1 MKHKKTAVLLVL
13 LIALAALTW
22 KLSTWLTPQQ
32 LQQALQQT
40 GGWAPVLYIGLFVL
54 LPAFFLPVAVLA
66 LAGGLLFGLW
76 WGSVYT
82 FIGAVLNCALM
93 FLLARYVGR
102 SQVQRLVE
110 QKLSPQ
116 WQRRL
121 QMADGKEGFLLLII
135 LRLIP
140 AVPYN
145 LINYTFGLT
154 GISFSSY
161 LLASAIGIIPGTF
174 AFINIGDKTLEAGSP
189 SFWIAIGLL
198 VLLLAVTGLLGKKL
212 FPGQKKCDLIKK
224 EWRAKMKTAN
234 KPKRNYARWIIL
246 IVAVLL
252 CALYFFVP
260 PVQEFVGHAASVLAS
275 ADVDSVV
282 EYIRSFGAYAMIF
295 SFCLMV
301 FQSVMAPLP
310 AFLITFAN
318 AAIFG
323 WWQGAILSWTS
334 SMAGAVLCFYIAR
347 GLGRDVVERFAGT
360 GALASVEGYFEKYG
374 SKTILVCRLLPFV
387 SFDAV
392 SYFAGLTPI
401 KLLPFLIATGLGQ
414 LPATIIY
421 SYVGGMLTGGVKYF
435 VTGLLCIFSLGILVS
450 IIKRVYNDRQAKA
463 GAQKD
468 GSHE

>member
-40 GGWAPVLYIGLFVL
+40 GGWAPVLYIGLFIL
-54 LPAFFLPVAVLA
+54 LPTFFFPVAVLA

-121 QMADGKEGFLLLII
+121 QMADGKEGFLLLVI

-198 VLLLAVTGLLGKKL
+198 VLLLVVTGLLGKQL
-212 FPGQKKCDLIKK
+212 FPGQK
-224 EWRAKMKTAN
+224 
-234 KPKRNYARWIIL
+234 
-246 IVAVLL
+246 
-252 CALYFFVP
+252 
-260 PVQEFVGHAASVLAS
+260 
-275 ADVDSVV
+275 
-282 EYIRSFGAYAMIF
+282 
-295 SFCLMV
+295 
-301 FQSVMAPLP
+301 
-310 AFLITFAN
+310 N
-318 AAIFG
+318 A
-323 WWQGAILSWTS
+323 TS
-334 SMAGAVLCFYIAR
+334 SKKNG
-347 GLGRDVVERFAGT
+347 E
-360 GALASVEGYFEKYG
+360 
-374 SKTILVCRLLPFV
+374 
-387 SFDAV
+387 
-392 SYFAGLTPI
+392 
-401 KLLPFLIATGLGQ
+401 
-414 LPATIIY
+414 
-421 SYVGGMLTGGVKYF
+421 
-435 VTGLLCIFSLGILVS
+435 
-450 IIKRVYNDRQAKA
+450 
-463 GAQKD
+463 QK
-468 GSHE
+468 

>member
-40 GGWAPVLYIGLFVL
+40 GGWAPALYIGLFIL
-54 LPAFFLPVAVLA
+54 LPAFFFPVAVLA

-198 VLLLAVTGLLGKKL
+198 VLLLVVTGLLGKKL
-212 FPGQKKCDLIKK
+212 FPGQK
-224 EWRAKMKTAN
+224 
-234 KPKRNYARWIIL
+234 
-246 IVAVLL
+246 
-252 CALYFFVP
+252 
-260 PVQEFVGHAASVLAS
+260 
-275 ADVDSVV
+275 
-282 EYIRSFGAYAMIF
+282 
-295 SFCLMV
+295 
-301 FQSVMAPLP
+301 
-310 AFLITFAN
+310 N
-318 AAIFG
+318 A
-323 WWQGAILSWTS
+323 TS
-334 SMAGAVLCFYIAR
+334 SKKNG
-347 GLGRDVVERFAGT
+347 E
-360 GALASVEGYFEKYG
+360 
-374 SKTILVCRLLPFV
+374 
-387 SFDAV
+387 
-392 SYFAGLTPI
+392 
-401 KLLPFLIATGLGQ
+401 
-414 LPATIIY
+414 
-421 SYVGGMLTGGVKYF
+421 
-435 VTGLLCIFSLGILVS
+435 
-450 IIKRVYNDRQAKA
+450 
-463 GAQKD
+463 QK
-468 GSHE
+468 

>member
-54 LPAFFLPVAVLA
+54 LPAFFFPVAVLA

-154 GISFSSY
+154 VISFSSY

-198 VLLLAVTGLLGKKL
+198 VLLLVVTGLLGKKL
-212 FPGQKKCDLIKK
+212 FPGQK
-224 EWRAKMKTAN
+224 
-234 KPKRNYARWIIL
+234 
-246 IVAVLL
+246 
-252 CALYFFVP
+252 
-260 PVQEFVGHAASVLAS
+260 
-275 ADVDSVV
+275 
-282 EYIRSFGAYAMIF
+282 
-295 SFCLMV
+295 
-301 FQSVMAPLP
+301 
-310 AFLITFAN
+310 N
-318 AAIFG
+318 A
-323 WWQGAILSWTS
+323 TS
-334 SMAGAVLCFYIAR
+334 SKKNG
-347 GLGRDVVERFAGT
+347 E
-360 GALASVEGYFEKYG
+360 
-374 SKTILVCRLLPFV
+374 
-387 SFDAV
+387 
-392 SYFAGLTPI
+392 
-401 KLLPFLIATGLGQ
+401 
-414 LPATIIY
+414 
-421 SYVGGMLTGGVKYF
+421 
-435 VTGLLCIFSLGILVS
+435 
-450 IIKRVYNDRQAKA
+450 
-463 GAQKD
+463 QK
-468 GSHE
+468 

>member
-54 LPAFFLPVAVLA
+54 LPAFFFPVAVLA

-82 FIGAVLNCALM
+82 FIGAVVNCAMM

-198 VLLLAVTGLLGKKL
+198 VLLLVVTGLLGKKL
-212 FPGQKKCDLIKK
+212 FPGQK
-224 EWRAKMKTAN
+224 
-234 KPKRNYARWIIL
+234 
-246 IVAVLL
+246 
-252 CALYFFVP
+252 
-260 PVQEFVGHAASVLAS
+260 
-275 ADVDSVV
+275 
-282 EYIRSFGAYAMIF
+282 
-295 SFCLMV
+295 
-301 FQSVMAPLP
+301 
-310 AFLITFAN
+310 N
-318 AAIFG
+318 A
-323 WWQGAILSWTS
+323 TS
-334 SMAGAVLCFYIAR
+334 SKKNG
-347 GLGRDVVERFAGT
+347 E
-360 GALASVEGYFEKYG
+360 
-374 SKTILVCRLLPFV
+374 
-387 SFDAV
+387 
-392 SYFAGLTPI
+392 
-401 KLLPFLIATGLGQ
+401 
-414 LPATIIY
+414 
-421 SYVGGMLTGGVKYF
+421 
-435 VTGLLCIFSLGILVS
+435 
-450 IIKRVYNDRQAKA
+450 
-463 GAQKD
+463 QK
-468 GSHE
+468 

>member
-32 LQQALQQT
+32 LQQVLQQT
-40 GGWAPVLYIGLFVL
+40 GSWAPVLYIGLFVL
-54 LPAFFLPVAVLA
+54 LPAFFFPVAVLA

-82 FIGAVLNCALM
+82 FIGAVLNCAMM

-198 VLLLAVTGLLGKKL
+198 VLLLVVTGLMGKKL
-212 FPGQKKCDLIKK
+212 FPGQK
-224 EWRAKMKTAN
+224 
-234 KPKRNYARWIIL
+234 
-246 IVAVLL
+246 
-252 CALYFFVP
+252 
-260 PVQEFVGHAASVLAS
+260 
-275 ADVDSVV
+275 
-282 EYIRSFGAYAMIF
+282 
-295 SFCLMV
+295 
-301 FQSVMAPLP
+301 
-310 AFLITFAN
+310 N
-318 AAIFG
+318 A
-323 WWQGAILSWTS
+323 TS
-334 SMAGAVLCFYIAR
+334 SKKNG
-347 GLGRDVVERFAGT
+347 E
-360 GALASVEGYFEKYG
+360 
-374 SKTILVCRLLPFV
+374 
-387 SFDAV
+387 
-392 SYFAGLTPI
+392 
-401 KLLPFLIATGLGQ
+401 
-414 LPATIIY
+414 
-421 SYVGGMLTGGVKYF
+421 
-435 VTGLLCIFSLGILVS
+435 
-450 IIKRVYNDRQAKA
+450 
-463 GAQKD
+463 QK
-468 GSHE
+468 

>member
-54 LPAFFLPVAVLA
+54 LPAFFFPVAVLA

-198 VLLLAVTGLLGKKL
+198 VLLLAETGILGEKL
-212 FPGQKKCDLIKK
+212 FTGQKNANSSKK
-224 EWRAKMKTAN
+224 NGE
-234 KPKRNYARWIIL
+234 
-246 IVAVLL
+246 
-252 CALYFFVP
+252 
-260 PVQEFVGHAASVLAS
+260 
-275 ADVDSVV
+275 
-282 EYIRSFGAYAMIF
+282 
-295 SFCLMV
+295 
-301 FQSVMAPLP
+301 
-310 AFLITFAN
+310 
-318 AAIFG
+318 
-323 WWQGAILSWTS
+323 
-334 SMAGAVLCFYIAR
+334 
-347 GLGRDVVERFAGT
+347 
-360 GALASVEGYFEKYG
+360 
-374 SKTILVCRLLPFV
+374 
-387 SFDAV
+387 
-392 SYFAGLTPI
+392 
-401 KLLPFLIATGLGQ
+401 
-414 LPATIIY
+414 
-421 SYVGGMLTGGVKYF
+421 
-435 VTGLLCIFSLGILVS
+435 
-450 IIKRVYNDRQAKA
+450 
-463 GAQKD
+463 QK
-468 GSHE
+468 

>member
-40 GGWAPVLYIGLFVL
+40 GGWAPVLYIGLFIL
-54 LPAFFLPVAVLA
+54 LPAFFFPVAVLA

-198 VLLLAVTGLLGKKL
+198 VLLLALTGLLGKKL
-212 FPGQKKCDLIKK
+212 FPGQK
-224 EWRAKMKTAN
+224 
-234 KPKRNYARWIIL
+234 
-246 IVAVLL
+246 
-252 CALYFFVP
+252 
-260 PVQEFVGHAASVLAS
+260 
-275 ADVDSVV
+275 
-282 EYIRSFGAYAMIF
+282 
-295 SFCLMV
+295 
-301 FQSVMAPLP
+301 
-310 AFLITFAN
+310 N
-318 AAIFG
+318 A
-323 WWQGAILSWTS
+323 TS
-334 SMAGAVLCFYIAR
+334 SKKNG
-347 GLGRDVVERFAGT
+347 E
-360 GALASVEGYFEKYG
+360 
-374 SKTILVCRLLPFV
+374 
-387 SFDAV
+387 
-392 SYFAGLTPI
+392 
-401 KLLPFLIATGLGQ
+401 
-414 LPATIIY
+414 
-421 SYVGGMLTGGVKYF
+421 
-435 VTGLLCIFSLGILVS
+435 
-450 IIKRVYNDRQAKA
+450 
-463 GAQKD
+463 QK
-468 GSHE
+468 

>member
-40 GGWAPVLYIGLFVL
+40 GGWAPVLYIGLFIL
-54 LPAFFLPVAVLA
+54 LPTFFFPVAVLA

-93 FLLARYVGR
+93 FLPARYVGR

-212 FPGQKKCDLIKK
+212 FPGQK
-224 EWRAKMKTAN
+224 
-234 KPKRNYARWIIL
+234 
-246 IVAVLL
+246 
-252 CALYFFVP
+252 
-260 PVQEFVGHAASVLAS
+260 
-275 ADVDSVV
+275 
-282 EYIRSFGAYAMIF
+282 
-295 SFCLMV
+295 
-301 FQSVMAPLP
+301 
-310 AFLITFAN
+310 N
-318 AAIFG
+318 A
-323 WWQGAILSWTS
+323 TS
-334 SMAGAVLCFYIAR
+334 SKKNG
-347 GLGRDVVERFAGT
+347 E
-360 GALASVEGYFEKYG
+360 
-374 SKTILVCRLLPFV
+374 
-387 SFDAV
+387 
-392 SYFAGLTPI
+392 
-401 KLLPFLIATGLGQ
+401 
-414 LPATIIY
+414 
-421 SYVGGMLTGGVKYF
+421 
-435 VTGLLCIFSLGILVS
+435 
-450 IIKRVYNDRQAKA
+450 
-463 GAQKD
+463 QK
-468 GSHE
+468 

>member
-40 GGWAPVLYIGLFVL
+40 GGWAPALYIGLFIL
-54 LPAFFLPVAVLA
+54 LPAFFFPVAVLA

-82 FIGAVLNCALM
+82 FIGAVLNCAMM

-212 FPGQKKCDLIKK
+212 FPGQK
-224 EWRAKMKTAN
+224 
-234 KPKRNYARWIIL
+234 
-246 IVAVLL
+246 
-252 CALYFFVP
+252 
-260 PVQEFVGHAASVLAS
+260 
-275 ADVDSVV
+275 
-282 EYIRSFGAYAMIF
+282 
-295 SFCLMV
+295 
-301 FQSVMAPLP
+301 
-310 AFLITFAN
+310 N
-318 AAIFG
+318 A
-323 WWQGAILSWTS
+323 TS
-334 SMAGAVLCFYIAR
+334 SKKNG
-347 GLGRDVVERFAGT
+347 D
-360 GALASVEGYFEKYG
+360 
-374 SKTILVCRLLPFV
+374 
-387 SFDAV
+387 
-392 SYFAGLTPI
+392 
-401 KLLPFLIATGLGQ
+401 
-414 LPATIIY
+414 
-421 SYVGGMLTGGVKYF
+421 
-435 VTGLLCIFSLGILVS
+435 
-450 IIKRVYNDRQAKA
+450 
-463 GAQKD
+463 QK
-468 GSHE
+468 

>member
-40 GGWAPVLYIGLFVL
+40 GGWAPVLYIGLFIL
-54 LPAFFLPVAVLA
+54 LPTFFFPVAVLA

-82 FIGAVLNCALM
+82 FIGAVLNCAMM

-161 LLASAIGIIPGTF
+161 LLASAIGIIPGIF

-198 VLLLAVTGLLGKKL
+198 VLLLVVTGLLGKKL
-212 FPGQKKCDLIKK
+212 FPGQK
-224 EWRAKMKTAN
+224 
-234 KPKRNYARWIIL
+234 
-246 IVAVLL
+246 
-252 CALYFFVP
+252 
-260 PVQEFVGHAASVLAS
+260 
-275 ADVDSVV
+275 
-282 EYIRSFGAYAMIF
+282 
-295 SFCLMV
+295 
-301 FQSVMAPLP
+301 
-310 AFLITFAN
+310 N
-318 AAIFG
+318 A
-323 WWQGAILSWTS
+323 TS
-334 SMAGAVLCFYIAR
+334 SKKNG
-347 GLGRDVVERFAGT
+347 E
-360 GALASVEGYFEKYG
+360 
-374 SKTILVCRLLPFV
+374 
-387 SFDAV
+387 
-392 SYFAGLTPI
+392 
-401 KLLPFLIATGLGQ
+401 
-414 LPATIIY
+414 
-421 SYVGGMLTGGVKYF
+421 
-435 VTGLLCIFSLGILVS
+435 
-450 IIKRVYNDRQAKA
+450 
-463 GAQKD
+463 QK
-468 GSHE
+468 

>member
-40 GGWAPVLYIGLFVL
+40 GGWAPALYIGLFVL
-54 LPAFFLPVAVLA
+54 LPAFFFPVAVLA

-161 LLASAIGIIPGTF
+161 LLASAIGIIPGIF

-198 VLLLAVTGLLGKKL
+198 VLLLVVTGLLGKKL
-212 FPGQKKCDLIKK
+212 FPGQK
-224 EWRAKMKTAN
+224 
-234 KPKRNYARWIIL
+234 
-246 IVAVLL
+246 
-252 CALYFFVP
+252 
-260 PVQEFVGHAASVLAS
+260 
-275 ADVDSVV
+275 
-282 EYIRSFGAYAMIF
+282 
-295 SFCLMV
+295 
-301 FQSVMAPLP
+301 
-310 AFLITFAN
+310 N
-318 AAIFG
+318 A
-323 WWQGAILSWTS
+323 TS
-334 SMAGAVLCFYIAR
+334 SKKNG
-347 GLGRDVVERFAGT
+347 D
-360 GALASVEGYFEKYG
+360 
-374 SKTILVCRLLPFV
+374 
-387 SFDAV
+387 
-392 SYFAGLTPI
+392 
-401 KLLPFLIATGLGQ
+401 
-414 LPATIIY
+414 
-421 SYVGGMLTGGVKYF
+421 
-435 VTGLLCIFSLGILVS
+435 
-450 IIKRVYNDRQAKA
+450 
-463 GAQKD
+463 QK
-468 GSHE
+468 

>member
-40 GGWAPVLYIGLFVL
+40 GGWAPALYIGLFIL
-54 LPAFFLPVAVLA
+54 LPAFFFPVAVLA

-121 QMADGKEGFLLLII
+121 QMDDGKEGFLLLII

-198 VLLLAVTGLLGKKL
+198 VLLLVVTGLLGKKL
-212 FPGQKKCDLIKK
+212 FPGQK
-224 EWRAKMKTAN
+224 
-234 KPKRNYARWIIL
+234 
-246 IVAVLL
+246 
-252 CALYFFVP
+252 
-260 PVQEFVGHAASVLAS
+260 
-275 ADVDSVV
+275 
-282 EYIRSFGAYAMIF
+282 
-295 SFCLMV
+295 
-301 FQSVMAPLP
+301 
-310 AFLITFAN
+310 N
-318 AAIFG
+318 A
-323 WWQGAILSWTS
+323 TS
-334 SMAGAVLCFYIAR
+334 SKKNG
-347 GLGRDVVERFAGT
+347 E
-360 GALASVEGYFEKYG
+360 
-374 SKTILVCRLLPFV
+374 
-387 SFDAV
+387 
-392 SYFAGLTPI
+392 
-401 KLLPFLIATGLGQ
+401 
-414 LPATIIY
+414 
-421 SYVGGMLTGGVKYF
+421 
-435 VTGLLCIFSLGILVS
+435 
-450 IIKRVYNDRQAKA
+450 
-463 GAQKD
+463 QK
-468 GSHE
+468 

>member
-54 LPAFFLPVAVLA
+54 LPAFFFPVAVLA

-121 QMADGKEGFLLLII
+121 QMADGKEGFLLLVI

-198 VLLLAVTGLLGKKL
+198 VLLLVVTGLLGKKL
-212 FPGQKKCDLIKK
+212 FPGQK
-224 EWRAKMKTAN
+224 
-234 KPKRNYARWIIL
+234 
-246 IVAVLL
+246 
-252 CALYFFVP
+252 
-260 PVQEFVGHAASVLAS
+260 
-275 ADVDSVV
+275 
-282 EYIRSFGAYAMIF
+282 
-295 SFCLMV
+295 
-301 FQSVMAPLP
+301 
-310 AFLITFAN
+310 N
-318 AAIFG
+318 A
-323 WWQGAILSWTS
+323 TS
-334 SMAGAVLCFYIAR
+334 SKKNG
-347 GLGRDVVERFAGT
+347 E
-360 GALASVEGYFEKYG
+360 
-374 SKTILVCRLLPFV
+374 
-387 SFDAV
+387 
-392 SYFAGLTPI
+392 
-401 KLLPFLIATGLGQ
+401 
-414 LPATIIY
+414 
-421 SYVGGMLTGGVKYF
+421 
-435 VTGLLCIFSLGILVS
+435 
-450 IIKRVYNDRQAKA
+450 
-463 GAQKD
+463 QK
-468 GSHE
+468 

>member
-32 LQQALQQT
+32 LQQVLQQT

-54 LPAFFLPVAVLA
+54 LPAFFFPVAVLA

-198 VLLLAVTGLLGKKL
+198 VLLLVVTGLLGKKL
-212 FPGQKKCDLIKK
+212 FPGQK
-224 EWRAKMKTAN
+224 
-234 KPKRNYARWIIL
+234 
-246 IVAVLL
+246 
-252 CALYFFVP
+252 
-260 PVQEFVGHAASVLAS
+260 
-275 ADVDSVV
+275 
-282 EYIRSFGAYAMIF
+282 
-295 SFCLMV
+295 
-301 FQSVMAPLP
+301 
-310 AFLITFAN
+310 N
-318 AAIFG
+318 A
-323 WWQGAILSWTS
+323 TS
-334 SMAGAVLCFYIAR
+334 SKKNG
-347 GLGRDVVERFAGT
+347 E
-360 GALASVEGYFEKYG
+360 
-374 SKTILVCRLLPFV
+374 
-387 SFDAV
+387 
-392 SYFAGLTPI
+392 
-401 KLLPFLIATGLGQ
+401 
-414 LPATIIY
+414 
-421 SYVGGMLTGGVKYF
+421 
-435 VTGLLCIFSLGILVS
+435 
-450 IIKRVYNDRQAKA
+450 
-463 GAQKD
+463 QK
-468 GSHE
+468 

>member
-40 GGWAPVLYIGLFVL
+40 GGWAPVLYIGLFIL
-54 LPAFFLPVAVLA
+54 LPAFFFPVAVLA

-198 VLLLAVTGLLGKKL
+198 VLLLVVTGLLGKKL
-212 FPGQKKCDLIKK
+212 FRGQK
-224 EWRAKMKTAN
+224 
-234 KPKRNYARWIIL
+234 
-246 IVAVLL
+246 
-252 CALYFFVP
+252 
-260 PVQEFVGHAASVLAS
+260 
-275 ADVDSVV
+275 
-282 EYIRSFGAYAMIF
+282 
-295 SFCLMV
+295 
-301 FQSVMAPLP
+301 
-310 AFLITFAN
+310 N
-318 AAIFG
+318 A
-323 WWQGAILSWTS
+323 TS
-334 SMAGAVLCFYIAR
+334 SKKNG
-347 GLGRDVVERFAGT
+347 E
-360 GALASVEGYFEKYG
+360 
-374 SKTILVCRLLPFV
+374 
-387 SFDAV
+387 
-392 SYFAGLTPI
+392 
-401 KLLPFLIATGLGQ
+401 
-414 LPATIIY
+414 
-421 SYVGGMLTGGVKYF
+421 
-435 VTGLLCIFSLGILVS
+435 
-450 IIKRVYNDRQAKA
+450 
-463 GAQKD
+463 QK
-468 GSHE
+468 

>member
-40 GGWAPVLYIGLFVL
+40 GGWAPALYIGLFIL
-54 LPAFFLPVAVLA
+54 LPAFFFPVAVLA

-82 FIGAVLNCALM
+82 FLGAVLNCALM

-198 VLLLAVTGLLGKKL
+198 VLLLVVTGLLGKKL
-212 FPGQKKCDLIKK
+212 FPGQK
-224 EWRAKMKTAN
+224 
-234 KPKRNYARWIIL
+234 
-246 IVAVLL
+246 
-252 CALYFFVP
+252 
-260 PVQEFVGHAASVLAS
+260 
-275 ADVDSVV
+275 
-282 EYIRSFGAYAMIF
+282 
-295 SFCLMV
+295 
-301 FQSVMAPLP
+301 
-310 AFLITFAN
+310 N
-318 AAIFG
+318 A
-323 WWQGAILSWTS
+323 TS
-334 SMAGAVLCFYIAR
+334 SKKNG
-347 GLGRDVVERFAGT
+347 E
-360 GALASVEGYFEKYG
+360 
-374 SKTILVCRLLPFV
+374 
-387 SFDAV
+387 
-392 SYFAGLTPI
+392 
-401 KLLPFLIATGLGQ
+401 
-414 LPATIIY
+414 
-421 SYVGGMLTGGVKYF
+421 
-435 VTGLLCIFSLGILVS
+435 
-450 IIKRVYNDRQAKA
+450 
-463 GAQKD
+463 QK
-468 GSHE
+468 